1 MISLS
6 RGFSCRG
13 LSSISIT
20 LHVSFIDS
28 HHHLRLRRS
37 CISFLLFIWHSMQTP
52 TAFKTLKRLSA
63 QLIRNRES
71 LFLPGSAAAIR
82 AHCCRKAW
90 NIFKYCKDV
99 KSMNRD
105 IDDPYR
111 QSGAMCLSRY
121 KKMHPAAVAPL
132 EKQFLP
138 ASEVYCSPT
147 LFHAMWL
154 MQVH

>member
-6 RGFSCRG
+6 GGFSFSCRG

-52 TAFKTLKRLSA
+52 TAFKTLQRLSA

-71 LFLPGSAAAIR
+71 LLLPHTAAAISTHR
-82 AHCCRKAW
+82 SQILKCFETLQSSRRYESGHGWSLSPIRCQVLVTLQKDAPSCSSTTGKA
-90 NIFKYCKDV
+90 IP
-99 KSMNRD
+99 S
-105 IDDPYR
+105 
-111 QSGAMCLSRY
+111 SL
-121 KKMHPAAVAPL
+121 
-132 EKQFLP
+132 
-138 ASEVYCSPT
+138 
-147 LFHAMWL
+147 
-154 MQVH
+154 